1 MIILNNIRKVINT
14 VIKIACILLFGFMV
28 IIGTY
33 QILVRYIFNNPS
45 TISEELLTYSFTWM
59 SLFAAAYVFGKRE
72 HMRMGFLADKLSSKK
87 LTILNVIIEIIT
99 IAFALIVMV
108 YGGVSI
114 TSLSMT
120 QKTASLGIPMGYIYI
135 VLPITGIIITLYG
148 ILNSIAWLSGLIIL
162 VILVIM
168 LIAGAPIAIS
178 LAVSSI
184 CAILPVLSTEPA
196 LITGAQRIFS
206 GISVF
211 NLIAIP
217 FFILAG
223 NIMNRGGIAIKLI
236 NFAKIFTGRI
246 PGSLAHTNVVANMLF
261 GAISGSGTAAASAM
275 GAIIGPVE
283 EKEGYDKNF
292 SAAVN
297 IATAPTGLL
306 IPPSNVMITF
316 AMVSGGTSIAALFM
330 AGYIPGIL
338 WGIACMVVI
347 YLYAKKRGYTSNK
360 HYALKEKTKIIIEAL
375 PCLLMIVIVIGGI
388 IGGIFTATEGA
399 IVAVVYSLILSLVF
413 YKSIKISE
421 LPKLLVDSAEMTG
434 IIIFLIGV
442 SSIMSWVMAFTGI
455 PAAISGVMLGISNN
469 KYVILLII
477 NVILLIVGT
486 FMDMTP
492 ACLIFTPIFLPICQA
507 VGMNTIHFGI
517 MMIFNLCIGT
527 ITQPVG
533 TTLFVGVKVGKT
545 KIEDVIKPLLYHFA
559 VIFIVLLLVTYI
571 PALSLWLPGLLGYV
585 K

>member
-1 MIILNNIRKVINT
+1 M
-14 VIKIACILLFGFMV
+14 
-28 IIGTY
+28 
-33 QILVRYIFNNPS
+33 
-45 TISEELLTYSFTWM
+45 
-59 SLFAAAYVFGKRE
+59 
-72 HMRMGFLADKLSSKK
+72 
-87 LTILNVIIEIIT
+87 
-99 IAFALIVMV
+99 
-108 YGGVSI
+108 
-114 TSLSMT
+114 
-120 QKTASLGIPMGYIYI
+120 
-135 VLPITGIIITLYG
+135 
-148 ILNSIAWLSGLIIL
+148 SIAWLSGLIIL
-162 VILVIM
+162 VILIIM

-223 NIMNRGGIAIKLI
+223 NIMNKGGIAIKLI

-283 EKEGYDKNF
+283 EEEGYDKNF

-297 IATAPTGLL
+297 IATAPIGLL

-338 WGIACMVVI
+338 WGLAI
-347 YLYAKKRGYTSNK
+347 YVYAKKRGYTSSK
-360 HYALKEKTKIIIEAL
+360 RYALKEKTKIILEAL
-375 PCLLMIVIVIGGI
+375 PCLLMIIIVIGGI

-413 YKSIKISE
+413 YKSIKVSE
-421 LPKLLVDSAEMTG
+421 LPKLLMDSAEMNNYFPYRCIKHNVVGNG
-434 IIIFLIGV
+434 IYRN
-442 SSIMSWVMAFTGI
+442 SSSYIR
-455 PAAISGVMLGISNN
+455 SN
-469 KYVILLII
+469 
-477 NVILLIVGT
+477 
-486 FMDMTP
+486 
-492 ACLIFTPIFLPICQA
+492 A
-507 VGMNTIHFGI
+507 
-517 MMIFNLCIGT
+517 
-527 ITQPVG
+527 
-533 TTLFVGVKVGKT
+533 
-545 KIEDVIKPLLYHFA
+545 
-559 VIFIVLLLVTYI
+559 
-571 PALSLWLPGLLGYV
+571 
-585 K
+585 